1 MTTGLGA
8 GSEEEFF
15 YGAAPRGLL
24 RLTSCN
30 GPHIYCILSALER
43 KLLLHWHE
51 GEGARKDDL
60 TGERDRG
67 MGLLHKLLRSGQR
80 PGRHQGG
87 FTLTELAMV
96 IAVIGILS
104 AIGIPAMVSTY
115 PDYQLK
121 AAARDMISNL
131 QKAKLEAVKRNAWVT
146 VTFNQAV
153 VVNGPLFDYVIFVDN
168 DQDHNF
174 DPAPNGDT
182 ILVQDNF
189 TRYGGGVRAV
199 IATDPVPNDPNS
211 FGLNGDGL
219 PCVTF
224 TARGLP
230 KTSANLP
237 INNPERVRL
246 TNRKEARRNVE
257 MNAMGNLT
265 VTR

>member
-60 TGERDRG
+60 TRERDRG

-87 FTLTELAMV
+87 FTLAELMMV
-96 IAVIGILS
+96 IAIIGILS

-121 AAARDMISNL
+121 AAARDIVSNF
-131 QKAKLEAVKRNAWVT
+131 QKAKLEAAKRNTWVT
-146 VTFNQAV
+146 VTFNQP
-153 VVNGPLFDYVIFVDN
+153 VNGITYDYVVFVDSN
-168 DQDHNF
+168 QNHQF
-174 DPAPNGDT
+174 DAAADT
-182 ILVQDNF
+182 ALAQTDF
-189 TRYGGGVRAV
+189 SGYGGGVTMV
-199 IATDPVPNDPNS
+199 SNT
-211 FGLNGDGL
+211 FGLNADATPL
-219 PCVTF
+219 PCFTF
-224 TARGLP
+224 TPRGLP
-230 KTSANLP
+230 KG
-237 INNPERVRL
+237 NNDLATTGTVRL
-246 TNRKEARRNVE
+246 TNRKGVGITKYDVTLNT
-257 MNAMGNLT
+257 MGGFSI
-265 VTR
+265 VR